1 MRLKMTI
8 STTAIY
14 KDSTRVN
21 VGKMRLYERREP
33 GAPFTVGQ
41 CRGTEI
47 LKFIRAYAGNSLPD
61 DEFGRVVLFELLNQ
75 MKLDGASADD
85 MRNIALDLMPEI
97 DDDDSLDDMIKGNGK
112 KRSADQIAKILG
124 IDYQMRTFLDL
135 RSIGACDVPK
145 AERARLQRQK
155 EAMDKAWQRE
165 QAGAKPQSKSAARTR
180 PWIAMGIGKTKYYT
194 LKKAE
199 KAAAAATQNEVR
211 EPLRRRTL
219 LSSHGQ
225 NSSDGRGAP
234 FGRLAAALRSAGEGL
249 VPDDHLICSK
259 VRPSAD
265 RPAVDPAS
273 HCQASS
279 SFDQP
284 ETEGVVPEVPAGH
297 GADISGR
304 DRTAV
309 LREAYRARNAL
320 GPSDADGMRRLD
332 ELDGIIETARRKLA
346 SKKQVSGI
354 AVVAMTWRRSMVRMA
369 A

>member
-1 MRLKMTI
+1 MRLQMTI

-21 VGKMRLYERREP
+21 VGKVRLYERREP

-75 MKLDGASADD
+75 LKLDGATDD
-85 MRNIALDLMPEI
+85 ERRDIAIGLLPEI
-97 DDDDSLDDMIKGNGK
+97 DDDDSLDIMLKAKAK
-112 KRSADQIAKILG
+112 KRTADQEARLLG
-124 IDYQMRTFLDL
+124 IDFQMRTEMDF
-135 RSIGACDVPK
+135 RTIGACDISK
-145 AERARLQRQK
+145 AERLRFAAQK
-155 EAMDKAWQRE
+155 QAMDKAWKRE
-165 QAGAKPQSKSAARTR
+165 QAGAKPQSKSAARNK
-180 PWIAMGIGKTKYYT
+180 PWEAMGIGRTKYYA
-194 LKKAE
+194 LIKAE
-199 KAAAAATQNEVR
+199 KEAAAATQNQVR
-211 EPLRRRTL
+211 ELLRPNTL
-219 LSSHGQ
+219 PCSHGQ
-225 NSSDGRGAP
+225 NSSGRGAP

-346 SKKQVSGI
+346 SKKQDSGI
-354 AVVAMTWRRSMVRMA
+354 AVMAMTWRRSMVRIA